1 MMPAETRID
10 SHRRVEILRFTLDFL
25 KSFILLSQA
34 SLPIIRFRVDAAH
47 CRPRVEWIMW
57 RLLHSSHDLSRL
69 ILIKN
74 TIKVRRRPV
83 ICVLLFSFVQNELY

>member
-34 SLPIIRFRVDAAH
+34 ILPIIRFRVDAAH
-47 CRPRVEWIMW
+47 CRPPVEWIMCGACCT
-57 RLLHSSHDLSRL
+57 RLTAYL
-69 ILIKN
+69 
-74 TIKVRRRPV
+74 V
-83 ICVLLFSFVQNELY
+83 SF